1 MKAALQ
7 KWLSVTLLSLVLP
20 SLLAFAVLADLFGM
34 RVSGRD
40 LSLDIYTRLAP
51 FAAETALAEQM
62 VFVDI
67 DEESLATYGQWPW
80 PRQYMAVLLQNI
92 GLQEPAAIGFD
103 VLFSEDD
110 RFNAPAIEALGGAG
124 DRQPHRCVA
133 RWGWLIWG
141 NALLY
146 AVYRRL

>member
-51 FAAETALAEQM
+51 FAAETA
-62 VFVDI
+62 
-67 DEESLATYGQWPW
+67 SRT
-80 PRQYMAVLLQNI
+80 N
-92 GLQEPAAIGFD
+92 GL
-103 VLFSEDD
+103 
-110 RFNAPAIEALGGAG
+110 
-124 DRQPHRCVA
+124 C
-133 RWGWLIWG
+133 
-141 NALLY
+141 
-146 AVYRRL
+146 